1 MKTEN
6 NMISKWLE
14 EHGDPGIEK
23 FIDKNLQVTEKVR
36 LALEA
41 KGWKAADLAAAMGKS
56 PSEVSKWLTGMHNLT
71 LKSIV
76 KMETALGIEL
86 FHTEPVKEYE
96 YVFLGAVTG
105 TQEHIAKA
113 QAYKESVQSEVYEI
127 AL

>member
-1 MKTEN
+1 MKKLGTP
-6 NMISKWLE
+6 ITDWLDKY
-14 EHGDPGIEK
+14 GDPEIEK
-23 FIDKNLQVTEKVR
+23 FVDKNLQVTEKVR

-86 FHTEPVKEYE
+86 IHTEAVKEYE

>member
-14 EHGDPGIEK
+14 EHGDPEIEK

-86 FHTEPVKEYE
+86 IHTEPVKEYE

>member
-1 MKTEN
+1 MKTSKFT
-6 NMISKWLE
+6 ISGWLE
-14 EHGDPGIEK
+14 EHGDPEIEK
-23 FIDKNLQVTEKVR
+23 FIDKNLQVTEKIR
-36 LALEA
+36 LALDA

-86 FHTEPVKEYE
+86 IHTEPVKAYE